1 MFNKLVSALAVF
13 GGGSL
18 WFTDRR
24 SRHVVFVNENN
35 ELLAH
40 WPSESIIDGSVRPP
54 ECDFYNDSVRF
65 SADLCS
71 HFAISRSAN
80 TPSRAAQRAMACA
93 ATVGTEC
100 ILSPEI
106 GFAIPTAFLYDH
118 TTYTW
123 TTAIAPK
130 LLPHESE
137 VSHVRVAP
145 PDGDGVLDTFT
156 TKFNTSVAV
165 EFLDGITKQL
175 RVEEFRGEH
184 AFCIQLLRESYEP
197 ACWKKLD

>member
-1 MFNKLVSALAVF
+1 MFNKIVSALAVF

-18 WFTDRR
+18 WFAER
-24 SRHVVFVNENN
+24 SHRNVVFVNENN

-54 ECDFYNDSVRF
+54 ECDFYNDTVRF
-65 SADLCS
+65 SADMCS

-100 ILSPEI
+100 ILSPEV

-130 LLPHESE
+130 LLQRDSE
-137 VSHVRVAP
+137 LAYVRVAP

-156 TKFNTSVAV
+156 SKFNITVSV

>member
-1 MFNKLVSALAVF
+1 MFNKLVSVLAVF

-18 WFTDRR
+18 WFTER
-24 SRHVVFVNENN
+24 SHRNVVFVNENN

-65 SADLCS
+65 SADMCS

-100 ILSPEI
+100 VLSPEV

-118 TTYTW
+118 ATYKW
-123 TTAIAPK
+123 TTAVAPK
-130 LLPHESE
+130 LLQRDSE
-137 VSHVRVAP
+137 VAYVRVAP
-145 PDGDGVLDTFT
+145 PDGDGMLDTFT
-156 TKFNTSVAV
+156 TKFNITVSV

>member
-1 MFNKLVSALAVF
+1 MFNRLVSALAVF

-18 WFTDRR
+18 WFTERR
-24 SRHVVFVNENN
+24 NRNVVFVNENN

-65 SADLCS
+65 SADMCS
-71 HFAISRSAN
+71 HLAISRSSS
-80 TPSRAAQRAMACA
+80 TPTRAARRAMACA

-100 ILSPEI
+100 ILSSEV

-118 TTYTW
+118 RTYAW

-137 VSHVRVAP
+137 VAHVRVAP
-145 PDGDGVLDTFT
+145 PDGDGILDTFS
-156 TKFNTSVAV
+156 TKFNITVSV

-175 RVEEFRGEH
+175 RVEQFRGDQ